1 MRSPDAAVDAVLARA
16 PVACALRDGRAL
28 DPYIESRRAMEICN
42 ACRYCEGF
50 CAVFPAMTR
59 RRTFADHDLNYLA
72 NLCHNCR
79 ACYYSCP
86 YTPPHEFAINVPRM
100 FSELRVRSYEH
111 YCFPAVMG
119 KLFRGNGFVVAV
131 TMMVGVAA
139 TLLLAILL
147 VDPGAF
153 KRPALAPG
161 DFYLIIPYGVMV
173 AAGAASAMVSIAA
186 LLVSGVRF
194 WRDIAQGTR
203 LGAADF
209 CAGLWNA
216 LTLKNLGAQGNR
228 GCNDRSERY
237 SNVRRRL
244 HHTMFYGFMLCFAA
258 TCVATIYD
266 HFLGLRAPYALA
278 SLPVQL
284 GLWGGIGLLIGSSGL
299 LWLKGKSDSAVTSR
313 LAVGS
318 DYALLWVLIAL
329 SVTGLALLALRDTRF
344 AGILLTAH
352 LGVVFSFFLLLPYS
366 KMVHG
371 YYRLLAL
378 MHSAAETRDSK
389 QTVE

>member
-1 MRSPDAAVDAVLARA
+1 MRSPDAAVQAVLARA
-16 PVACALRDGRAL
+16 PAACALREGRTL

-59 RRTFADHDLNYLA
+59 RRTFSDHDLNYLA

-79 ACYYSCP
+79 ACFYSCP

-100 FSELRVRSYEH
+100 FSALRVRSYER
-111 YCFPAVMG
+111 YCFPAPLG
-119 KLFRGNGFVVAV
+119 KLFRRNGLAV
-131 TMMVGVAA
+131 GVSMMAGVAA
-139 TLLLAILL
+139 TLLLAVLL
-147 VDPGAF
+147 VAPAAL
-153 KRPALAPG
+153 KRPARAPG

-173 AAGAASAMVSIAA
+173 GAGVLSALASISA
-186 LLVSGVRF
+186 LAVSGVRF
-194 WRDIAQGTR
+194 WRDISQGTR
-203 LGAADF
+203 LGAADLF
-209 CAGLWNA
+209 EGLRSA

-228 GCNDRSERY
+228 GCNDRNERY
-237 SNVRRRL
+237 SNLRRRL

-266 HFLGLRAPYALA
+266 HFLGLKAPYSIR

-284 GLWGGIGLLIGSSGL
+284 GVWGGIGILIGCSGL
-299 LWLKGKSDSAVTSR
+299 LWLKGKGDAALRSRASD
-313 LAVGS
+313 GS
-318 DYALLWVLIAL
+318 DHALLLVLITL
-329 SVTGLALLALRDTRF
+329 SVTGLALLALRSTPY
-344 AGILLTAH
+344 AGLLLVAH
-352 LGVVFSFFLLLPYS
+352 LGVVFSFFLLIPYS

-378 MHSAAETRDSK
+378 VHSAAEARGAKGT
-389 QTVE
+389 